1 VPLVRALAQSMNL
14 ASARLGME
22 VGLPLVTQEFVKLGL
37 EQEPPQLPAVLLGG
51 LDVSPFQVTQLYN
64 SLANGGFR
72 TPLRAV
78 RAVVDQDG
86 MPLKSFPIEVTPVAD
101 PAAVYQVNRM
111 MVEVMER
118 GSGRAART
126 ALPAKMTVAGK
137 TGTSSDYRDSW
148 FAGFSGDRLAVV
160 WVGYDDD
167 KPTGLTGSVG
177 ASRVWAH
184 LMSNIET
191 RGWSEPLPDGLEEVT
206 IDFATGAAATDKCS
220 SNVVSIPVPKDTQLP
235 IREECKQGF
244 IEGLRKLFT
253 AR

>member
-1 VPLVRALAQSMNL
+1 
-14 ASARLGME
+14 LG
-22 VGLPLVTQEFVKLGL
+22 
-37 EQEPPQLPAVLLGG
+37 A
-51 LDVSPFQVTQLYN
+51 LDVSPFQVAQLYN

-78 RAVVDQDG
+78 RGVVDQHG
-86 MPLKSFPIEVTPVAD
+86 EPLKSFPLEVTPVAD

-111 MVEVMER
+111 MVEVMEH
-118 GSGRAART
+118 GSGRAARA
-126 ALPAKMTVAGK
+126 ALPAKTTVAGK

-148 FAGFSGDRLAVV
+148 FAGFTGDRLAVV

-177 ASRVWAH
+177 ASRVWSR

-191 RGWSEPLPDGLEEVT
+191 RGWSEALPDGLEEVT
-206 IDFATGAAATDKCS
+206 IDFASGASATSACS
-220 SNVVSIPVPKDTQLP
+220 SDVISIAVPKDTQLP
-235 IREECKQGF
+235 IRAECKQGF
-244 IEGLRKLFT
+244 IESLRKLFT